1 MPVARNAPTGRS
13 CASTGVAATTNNPW
27 TNCRRVSLP
36 RSNCLT
42 NVSIV
47 CSIEPPLGLTGRDP
61 PLRRILH
68 QRGRGPC
75 REIPLFCR
83 GTEPDRPTRHP
94 LLFTLPKVF
103 PVLNRQKYQGHIR
116 VGQSNPSPAC
126 PWTCRYQPQSSW

>member
-1 MPVARNAPTGRS
+1 MLVARKAPTGRS

-47 CSIEPPLGLTGRDP
+47 CSIAPPLGLTAWDP

-68 QRGRGPC
+68 QRGGEPC
-75 REIPLFCR
+75 REISAFL
-83 GTEPDRPTRHP
+83 
-94 LLFTLPKVF
+94 
-103 PVLNRQKYQGHIR
+103 QGDGAGSADAASTF
-116 VGQSNPSPAC
+116 VYVA
-126 PWTCRYQPQSSW
+126 